1 MTPWTVAHQAS
12 VSFIISWN
20 LLKFMSIELVMLFN
34 HLILCCPLLLL
45 PSIFPSIGIFPSE
58 SAFRIRWPKYPLH
71 TFDPIYIFK
80 NRDSQSH
87 QDLRATNLFG
97 VSTGRLWGLDLLSLP
112 CLSEIHSFQTM
123 FSVGLGSLDTSQG
136 CSGRV
141 GGRSVVSQWLDFVS
155 HPTSTRKFCLQQFYV
170 SGFT

>member
-1 MTPWTVAHQAS
+1 M
-12 VSFIISWN
+12 SFIISWN
-20 LLKFMSIELVMLFN
+20 LLKFMPIELVMLFN
-34 HLILCCPLLLL
+34 HFILCCPLLLL

-87 QDLRATNLFG
+87 QDLRATNLFA

-123 FSVGLGSLDTSQG
+123 FSVGLGSLHKSQG
-136 CSGRV
+136 CSGRI

-155 HPTSTRKFCLQQFYV
+155 HPTSTRKFCLQLFYV